1 MAPPSSTPSRGAARS
16 SGDGPVSRTDRAERI
31 VDAPVDRVFAAL
43 VDPDLLLQWLPPE
56 GMTGRF
62 EHVDIRP
69 GGSYRLVLTYPADA
83 TAQAKSTDDADVVD
97 VRIVDVIAGDR
108 MVQAVD
114 FDSEDPSFAGTMT
127 MTWQVHDAQGRTRVE
142 ITARDVP
149 PGIGEQ
155 DHADGL
161 ASSLAN
167 LARLVEQRRRS

>member
-1 MAPPSSTPSRGAARS
+1 MG
-16 SGDGPVSRTDRAERI
+16 RTDRAERI

-43 VDPDLLLQWLPPE
+43 VDPELLLRWLPPE

-69 GGSYRLVLTYPADA
+69 GGSYRLVLTYPPEA
-83 TAQAKSTDDADVVD
+83 TAHAKSTEDADVVD
-97 VRIVDVIAGDR
+97 VRIVDVVPGDR
-108 MVQAVD
+108 VVQAVD
-114 FDSEDPSFAGTMT
+114 FDSDDPSFSGTMT
-127 MTWQVHDAQGRTRVE
+127 MTWQVHDEHRCTRVG
-142 ITARDVP
+142 ITAQDVP

-167 LARLVEQRRRS
+167 LARLVEQG